1 VPKDNKNY
9 LIPVVVGTFNVLGE
23 LSRAGPLNIADLA
36 SRTKVAK
43 STVFR
48 ILNTLHH
55 LGYLWRDAESRTY
68 SLSPRLSE
76 LARDVDWGTAMQ
88 RIALPHMVR
97 LRSEFG
103 ETVNLARLDFD
114 RVIYLEVVESEHALR
129 MCERKGGW
137 DHAHA
142 SALGKAILAFS
153 PPAVVEAFLEAG
165 ALPKLTSRTLTD
177 PKVLREE
184 LQKTRR
190 RGYALE
196 REESRTDASCV
207 AAAICDN
214 DGFAIAGISISGP
227 VSRFNPSK
235 DKRIASVLTETAQQI
250 SVALAEQIGHP
261 APSRLGIHLSA

>member
-1 VPKDNKNY
+1 VAKDNKNY
-9 LIPVVVGTFNVLGE
+9 LIPVVVGTFDVLGE

-36 SRTKVAK
+36 HRTKVAK

-76 LARDVDWGTAMQ
+76 LARDVDWGTAML
-88 RIALPHMVR
+88 RIALPHMTR
-97 LRSEFG
+97 LRAEIG

-153 PPAVVEAFLEAG
+153 PPNVVDAFLDAG
-165 ALPKLTSRTLTD
+165 ALPALTSRTLTD
-177 PKVLREE
+177 PQLLREE
-184 LQKTRR
+184 LQKIRR
-190 RGYALE
+190 RGYSLE
-196 REESRTDASCV
+196 REESRKDASCIGAPILDV
-207 AAAICDN
+207 
-214 DGFAIAGISISGP
+214 DGLAIAGLSISGP

-235 DKRIASVLTETAQQI
+235 DKNVPTALMEAARQI
-250 SVALAEQIGHP
+250 SIALAEEIGRP
-261 APSRLGIHLSA
+261 ASPKKSLRSA